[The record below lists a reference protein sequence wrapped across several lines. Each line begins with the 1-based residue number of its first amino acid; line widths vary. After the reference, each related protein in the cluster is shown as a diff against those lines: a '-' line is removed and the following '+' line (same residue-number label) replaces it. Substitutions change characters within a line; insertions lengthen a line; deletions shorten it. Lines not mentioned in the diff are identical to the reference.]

1 MSQHGAPRGGAGW
14 ALVITS
20 VAGFMAALDN
30 LVVTTALPSIREDLG
45 GALHDLEWTV
55 SAYTLTFAVLLMFG
69 AALGD
74 RFGRRRLFL
83 AGLTVFTGASAA
95 AALAPGIDAL
105 IAARAVQGV
114 GAAVMMPLTLTLLTA
129 AVPTERRGMAYGIWG
144 AVNGLAVAS
153 GPLVGGSLTEHIS
166 WQWIFW
172 LNVPLGLALLPLARL
187 RLAES
192 HGTGAP
198 LDIRGTLLAS
208 GGLFGIVYGLVRG
221 PADGWTDAVVL
232 TALFAGAALLAG
244 FVVHGTRAAH
254 PMLPMRLFR
263 SRAFAGINAAS
274 LLMFLGM
281 FGSIFLLSQYM
292 QGVLGYSPTEAG
304 LRMLPWTGMPMLV
317 APLAG
322 LLSDRIG
329 GRPVVAAGL
338 FLQAAGLAH
347 LASVVTADATYAA
360 QLPGLIL
367 GGVGMALFFA
377 PASALVM
384 SSVRPR
390 EQGIASGANNA
401 LREVGG
407 ALGIAVMG
415 SIFAAR
421 GGYESAQTFVDG
433 LRPAV
438 AVGAGVVGLAGIAA
452 LVVPS
457 GRRSGAEATPG
468 TAAERTAADTPAGD
482 TPTGRT
488 VADSPGHG
496 TPTRRTG
503 TDTPAGDTPTRRTA
517 ADTPGRD
524 TPRSG
529 TQAAPDTPV
538 PGGVPGP
545 VDPAPAAALT
555 PEPGPATR

>member
-1 MSQHGAPRGGAGW
+1 MSQRETPQEAQRTTPDTRRQEQGPASRHGVVW

-30 LVVTTALPSIREDLG
+30 LVVTTALPSIRKDLG
-45 GALHDLEWTV
+45 GALDDLEWTV

-69 AALGD
+69 SALGD

-83 AGLTVFTGASAA
+83 AGITVFTGASAA
-95 AALAPGIDAL
+95 AAMAPGIDSL

-129 AVPTERRGMAYGIWG
+129 AVPAAKRGMAYGIWG

-153 GPLVGGSLTEHIS
+153 GPLIGGSLTEHVS
-166 WQWIFW
+166 WNWIFW

-192 HGTGAP
+192 YGSGAP
-198 LDIRGTLLAS
+198 LDIPGTLLAS

-221 PADGWTDAVVL
+221 PADGWTAPLVL
-232 TALFAGAALLAG
+232 TGLFAGSALLVG
-244 FVVHGTRAAH
+244 FVVHGTRAKN

-304 LRMLPWTGMPMLV
+304 LRMLPWTGMPMLI
-317 APLAG
+317 APIAG
-322 LLSDRIG
+322 ILSDRIG

-338 FLQAAGLAH
+338 FFQAAGLGYMAH
-347 LASVVTADATYAA
+347 AATADASYAS

-367 GGVGMALFFA
+367 SGIGMALYFA
-377 PASALVM
+377 PAANLVM
-384 SSVRPR
+384 SSVLPK

-407 ALGIAVMG
+407 ALGIAIMS
-415 SIFAAR
+415 SIFAAQ
-421 GGYESAQTFVDG
+421 GSYETAQTFVDG
-433 LRPAV
+433 LRPALV
-438 AVGAGVVGLAGIAA
+438 VGAAVVALA
-452 LVVPS
+452 
-457 GRRSGAEATPG
+457 G
-468 TAAERTAADTPAGD
+468 TAALAIP
-482 TPTGRT
+482 
-488 VADSPGHG
+488 
-496 TPTRRTG
+496 RRT
-503 TDTPAGDTPTRRTA
+503 
-517 ADTPGRD
+517 
-524 TPRSG
+524 
-529 TQAAPDTPV
+529 
-538 PGGVPGP
+538 
-545 VDPAPAAALT
+545 LT
-555 PEPGPATR
+555 PHPTNEPPTDETSTPSLETIAA

>member
-1 MSQHGAPRGGAGW
+1 MSQQTAQGASRGGAAW

-30 LVVTTALPSIREDLG
+30 LVVTTALPSIRKDLG
-45 GALHDLEWTV
+45 GALGDLEWTV

-74 RFGRRRLFL
+74 RFGRRRLFI

-95 AALAPGIDAL
+95 AAMAPGIGSL

-129 AVPTERRGMAYGIWG
+129 AVPAAKRGMMYGIWG

-153 GPLVGGSLTEHIS
+153 GPLIGGSLTEHVS
-166 WQWIFW
+166 WHWIFW
-172 LNVPLGLALLPLARL
+172 LNVPLGLVTLPLARL

-192 HGTGAP
+192 YGAGAR
-198 LDIRGTLLAS
+198 LDVPGTLLAS

-221 PADGWTDAVVL
+221 PSDGWTDTLVL
-232 TALFAGAALLAG
+232 TALSAGGALLTG
-244 FVVHGTRAAH
+244 FVLYSARAAS

-317 APLAG
+317 APVAG
-322 LLSDRIG
+322 ILSDRVG

-338 FLQAAGLAH
+338 FLQAVGLGYMAAVATAH
-347 LASVVTADATYAA
+347 ASYAA
-360 QLPGLIL
+360 QLPALVISGI
-367 GGVGMALFFA
+367 GMALYFA
-377 PASALVM
+377 PAANLVM
-384 SSVRPR
+384 SSVRPQ

-407 ALGIAVMG
+407 ALGIAVMS
-415 SIFAAR
+415 SIFSAR
-421 GGYESAQTFVDG
+421 GGYESAQSFVDG
-433 LRPAV
+433 LRPALVTGSAVV
-438 AVGAGVVGLAGIAA
+438 ALAAVAA
-452 LVVPS
+452 LVIPA
-457 GRRSGAEATPG
+457 RRSAARLAAVDGQASATAPESGAPE
-468 TAAERTAADTPAGD
+468 AAD
-482 TPTGRT
+482 
-488 VADSPGHG
+488 VENAD
-496 TPTRRTG
+496 
-503 TDTPAGDTPTRRTA
+503 
-517 ADTPGRD
+517 
-524 TPRSG
+524 
-529 TQAAPDTPV
+529 V
-538 PGGVPGP
+538 EN
-545 VDPAPAAALT
+545 AALET
-555 PEPGPATR
+555 TVR

>member
-1 MSQHGAPRGGAGW
+1 MSQQTARRGGAAW

-45 GALHDLEWTV
+45 GGLHDLEWTV

-74 RFGRRRLFL
+74 RFGRRRLFI
-83 AGLTVFTGASAA
+83 AGLAVFTGASAA
-95 AALAPGIDAL
+95 AAMAPGIDSL
-105 IAARAVQGV
+105 IAARAVQGA

-129 AVPTERRGMAYGIWG
+129 AVPAAKRGMAYGIWG

-153 GPLVGGSLTEHIS
+153 GPLVGGTLTEHIS

-192 HGTGAP
+192 RGTGAP
-198 LDIRGTLLAS
+198 LDIPGTLLAS

-221 PADGWTDAVVL
+221 PVDGWTGSLVL
-232 TALFAGAALLAG
+232 TGLFAGTALLAG
-244 FVVHGTRAAH
+244 FVLYSTRAKN

-263 SRAFAGINAAS
+263 SRAFSGINAAS

-317 APLAG
+317 APIAGILA
-322 LLSDRIG
+322 DRIG

-338 FLQAAGLAH
+338 FLQALGLGYM
-347 LASVVTADATYAA
+347 SVVATADASYTA
-360 QLPGLIL
+360 QLPALIVS
-367 GGVGMALFFA
+367 GIGMALYFA
-377 PASALVM
+377 PAAHLVM
-384 SSVRPR
+384 SSVRPQ

-407 ALGIAVMG
+407 ALGIAVMA
-415 SIFAAR
+415 SIFAAQ
-421 GGYESAQTFVDG
+421 GGYESGQAFVDG
-433 LRPAV
+433 MRPALV
-438 AVGAGVVGLAGIAA
+438 TGSAVVGLAGIAA
-452 LVVPS
+452 LLI
-457 GRRSGAEATPG
+457 
-468 TAAERTAADTPAGD
+468 
-482 TPTGRT
+482 
-488 VADSPGHG
+488 
-496 TPTRRTG
+496 PTRR
-503 TDTPAGDTPTRRTA
+503 RTERQEA
-517 ADTPGRD
+517 A
-524 TPRSG
+524 
-529 TQAAPDTPV
+529 AE
-538 PGGVPGP
+538 
-545 VDPAPAAALT
+545 PAPVLETASH
-555 PEPGPATR
+555 

>member
-1 MSQHGAPRGGAGW
+1 MSQQAKQKTPRGGAVW

-45 GALHDLEWTV
+45 GGLHDLEWTV

-74 RFGRRRLFL
+74 RFGRRKLFL
-83 AGLTVFTGASAA
+83 VGLTIFTGASAA
-95 AALAPGIDAL
+95 AALAPGIDSL

-114 GAAVMMPLTLTLLTA
+114 GAAIMMPLTLTLLTA
-129 AVPTERRGMAYGIWG
+129 AVPAARRGMAYGIWG

-153 GPLVGGSLTEHIS
+153 GPLIGGSLTEHLS

-172 LNVPLGLALLPLARL
+172 LNVPLGVALLPLARL

-198 LDIRGTLLAS
+198 LDFPGTLLAS

-221 PADGWTDAVVL
+221 PADGWTDQMVL
-232 TALFAGAALLAG
+232 ASLFAGTALLAG
-244 FVVHGTRAAH
+244 FVIYSTRAKN

-263 SRAFAGINAAS
+263 SRAFSGINAAS

-317 APLAG
+317 APIAG
-322 LLSDRIG
+322 ILSDRIG
-329 GRPVVAAGL
+329 GRPVVATGL
-338 FLQAAGLAH
+338 FLQAAGLAY
-347 LASVVTADATYAA
+347 LAAVITVDASYAI
-360 QLPGLIL
+360 QLPGLIIS
-367 GGVGMALFFA
+367 GIGMALFFA
-377 PASALVM
+377 PASHLVM
-384 SSVRPR
+384 SSVRGS

-407 ALGIAVMG
+407 ALGIAIMG
-415 SIFAAR
+415 SIFSAQ
-421 GGYESAQTFVDG
+421 GSYETGQTFVDG
-433 LRPAV
+433 LRPALVTGAAVV
-438 AVGAGVVGLAGIAA
+438 ALAGVAA
-452 LVVPS
+452 LLIPS
-457 GRRSGAEATPG
+457 GRSTDGVLPGA
-468 TAAERTAADTPAGD
+468 
-482 TPTGRT
+482 
-488 VADSPGHG
+488 
-496 TPTRRTG
+496 RRG
-503 TDTPAGDTPTRRTA
+503 
-517 ADTPGRD
+517 
-524 TPRSG
+524 
-529 TQAAPDTPV
+529 
-538 PGGVPGP
+538 
-545 VDPAPAAALT
+545 PAPVLEGVA
-555 PEPGPATR
+555 G

>member
-1 MSQHGAPRGGAGW
+1 MSQQTARRGGAAW

-45 GALHDLEWTV
+45 GGLHDLEWTV

-74 RFGRRRLFL
+74 RFGRRRLFI
-83 AGLTVFTGASAA
+83 AGLAVFTGASAA
-95 AALAPGIDAL
+95 AAMAPGIDSL
-105 IAARAVQGV
+105 IAARAIQGV

-129 AVPTERRGMAYGIWG
+129 AVPVAKRGMAYGIWG

-153 GPLVGGSLTEHIS
+153 GPLVGGTLTEHIS

-198 LDIRGTLLAS
+198 LDVPGTLLAS

-221 PADGWTDAVVL
+221 PADGWTGSLVL
-232 TALFAGAALLAG
+232 TGLFAGSALLAG
-244 FVVHGTRAAH
+244 FILYSTRAKN

-317 APLAG
+317 APIAGILA
-322 LLSDRIG
+322 DRIG
-329 GRPVVAAGL
+329 GRPVVATGL
-338 FLQAAGLAH
+338 FLQALGLGYMAVVATTD
-347 LASVVTADATYAA
+347 ASYGS
-360 QLPGLIL
+360 QLPALIVS
-367 GGVGMALFFA
+367 GIGMALYFA
-377 PASALVM
+377 PASHLVM
-384 SSVRPR
+384 SSVRPS

-407 ALGIAVMG
+407 ALGIAVMA
-415 SIFAAR
+415 SIFAAQ
-421 GGYESAQTFVDG
+421 GGYETGQTFVDG
-433 LRPAV
+433 MRPALVTGSAVV
-438 AVGAGVVGLAGIAA
+438 ALAGIAA
-452 LVVPS
+452 LLI
-457 GRRSGAEATPG
+457 
-468 TAAERTAADTPAGD
+468 
-482 TPTGRT
+482 
-488 VADSPGHG
+488 
-496 TPTRRTG
+496 PTRR
-503 TDTPAGDTPTRRTA
+503 RTE
-517 ADTPGRD
+517 R
-524 TPRSG
+524 
-529 TQAAPDTPV
+529 QE
-538 PGGVPGP
+538 
-545 VDPAPAAALT
+545 DPAEQVPVLEMAAH
-555 PEPGPATR
+555 

>member
-1 MSQHGAPRGGAGW
+1 MSQQSAQQTARKGSAAW

-30 LVVTTALPSIREDLG
+30 LVVTTALPSIRKDLG
-45 GALHDLEWTV
+45 GALDDLEWTV

-83 AGLTVFTGASAA
+83 AGITVFTIASAA
-95 AALAPGIDAL
+95 AAMAPGIDSL

-129 AVPTERRGMAYGIWG
+129 AVPEARRGMAYGIWG

-153 GPLVGGSLTEHIS
+153 GPLIGGSLTEHVS
-166 WQWIFW
+166 WHWIFW

-198 LDIRGTLLAS
+198 LDFPGTLLAS

-221 PADGWTDAVVL
+221 PADGWTSPLVL
-232 TALFAGAALLAG
+232 TGLFAGGALLVG
-244 FVVHGTRAAH
+244 FVIHGSRAKN

-263 SRAFAGINAAS
+263 SRAFSGINAAS

-317 APLAG
+317 APIAG
-322 LLSDRIG
+322 ILSDRIG
-329 GRPVVAAGL
+329 GRPVAAAGL
-338 FLQAAGLAH
+338 FLQAAGLGYM
-347 LASVVTADATYAA
+347 ASVVTAHASYGI
-360 QLPGLIL
+360 QLPGLIIS
-367 GGVGMALFFA
+367 GIGMALYFA
-377 PASALVM
+377 PAANLVM
-384 SSVRPR
+384 SAVRPQ

-407 ALGIAVMG
+407 ALGIAVMS
-415 SIFAAR
+415 SIFAAQ
-421 GGYESAQTFVDG
+421 GGYESGQSFVDG
-433 LRPAV
+433 LRPALVTGSAVV
-438 AVGAGVVGLAGIAA
+438 ALAGIAA
-452 LVVPS
+452 LLIP
-457 GRRSGAEATPG
+457 GR
-468 TAAERTAADTPAGD
+468 
-482 TPTGRT
+482 
-488 VADSPGHG
+488 
-496 TPTRRTG
+496 
-503 TDTPAGDTPTRRTA
+503 RRTA
-517 ADTPGRD
+517 RTVTER
-524 TPRSG
+524 
-529 TQAAPDTPV
+529 
-538 PGGVPGP
+538 
-545 VDPAPAAALT
+545 
-555 PEPGPATR
+555 EPGPALETVGS

>member
-1 MSQHGAPRGGAGW
+1 MSEQTARRGGAVW

-45 GALHDLEWTV
+45 GGLGDLEWTV

-74 RFGRRRLFL
+74 RFGRRRMFL
-83 AGLTVFTGASAA
+83 AGLTVFTAASAA
-95 AALAPGIDAL
+95 AAMAPGIGSL

-129 AVPTERRGMAYGIWG
+129 AVPAAKRGMAYGIWG

-153 GPLVGGSLTEHIS
+153 GPLIGGSLTEHVS
-166 WQWIFW
+166 WHWIFW

-192 HGTGAP
+192 YGTGAP
-198 LDIRGTLLAS
+198 LDFPGTLLAS
-208 GGLFGIVYGLVRG
+208 GGLFGLVYGLVRG
-221 PADGWTDAVVL
+221 PADGWTSPLVL
-232 TALFAGAALLAG
+232 TGLFAGAVLLVG
-244 FVVHGTRAAH
+244 FVLHGLRAKN

-317 APLAG
+317 APIAG
-322 LLSDRIG
+322 ILSDRVG
-329 GRPVVAAGL
+329 GRPVVATGL
-338 FLQAAGLAH
+338 FLQAAGLGWMAAVATVD
-347 LASVVTADATYAA
+347 ASYAV
-360 QLPGLIL
+360 QLPGLIVS
-367 GGVGMALFFA
+367 GIGMALFFA
-377 PASALVM
+377 PASNLVM
-384 SSVRPR
+384 SSVRPQ

-407 ALGIAVMG
+407 ALGIAIMS
-415 SIFAAR
+415 SIFAAQ
-421 GGYESAQTFVDG
+421 GGYESGQTFVDG
-433 LRPAV
+433 LRPALVTGAAVV
-438 AVGAGVVGLAGIAA
+438 ALAGFATLLIPARRRTD
-452 LVVPS
+452 LVATDS
-457 GRRSGAEATPG
+457 EAGPEKG
-468 TAAERTAADTPAGD
+468 PD
-482 TPTGRT
+482 
-488 VADSPGHG
+488 ADSE
-496 TPTRRTG
+496 
-503 TDTPAGDTPTRRTA
+503 
-517 ADTPGRD
+517 
-524 TPRSG
+524 
-529 TQAAPDTPV
+529 AAPV
-538 PGGVPGP
+538 PE
-545 VDPAPAAALT
+545 PAA
-555 PEPGPATR
+555 R

>member
-1 MSQHGAPRGGAGW
+1 MSQQNARRGGAGW

-74 RFGRRRLFL
+74 RFGRRRLFVIGL
-83 AGLTVFTGASAA
+83 AVFTGASAA
-95 AALAPGIDAL
+95 AAMAPGIDSL

-114 GAAVMMPLTLTLLTA
+114 GAAIMMPLTLTLLTA
-129 AVPTERRGMAYGIWG
+129 AVPAERRGMAYGIWG

-198 LDIRGTLLAS
+198 LDLPGTLLAS

-221 PADGWTDAVVL
+221 PVDGWTGTVVL
-232 TALFAGAALLAG
+232 TALIAGAALLAG
-244 FVVHGTRAAH
+244 FVLYSTRAKN

-263 SRAFAGINAAS
+263 SRAFTGINAAS

-317 APLAG
+317 APIAG
-322 LLSDRIG
+322 ILSDRIG
-329 GRPVVAAGL
+329 GRPVVATGL
-338 FLQAAGLAH
+338 FLQAAGLGY
-347 LASVVTADATYAA
+347 LASVITADATYAA
-360 QLPGLIL
+360 QLPGLIIS
-367 GGVGMALFFA
+367 GIGMALFFA

-384 SSVRPR
+384 SSVLPK

-407 ALGIAVMG
+407 ALGIAVMA
-415 SIFAAR
+415 SIFAAQ
-421 GGYESAQTFVDG
+421 GGYESGQSFVDG

-438 AVGAGVVGLAGIAA
+438 AVGAGVVALGGVAA
-452 LVVPS
+452 LLIPAR
-457 GRRSGAEATPG
+457 RRSDQAL
-468 TAAERTAADTPAGD
+468 
-482 TPTGRT
+482 
-488 VADSPGHG
+488 
-496 TPTRRTG
+496 
-503 TDTPAGDTPTRRTA
+503 TDGSA
-517 ADTPGRD
+517 
-524 TPRSG
+524 SE
-529 TQAAPDTPV
+529 
-538 PGGVPGP
+538 
-545 VDPAPAAALT
+545 PAPSAETSLAATGELA
-555 PEPGPATR
+555 AR

>member
-1 MSQHGAPRGGAGW
+1 MSQQTARRGGAAW

-45 GALHDLEWTV
+45 GGLHDLEWTV

-74 RFGRRRLFL
+74 RFGRRRLFI
-83 AGLTVFTGASAA
+83 AGLAVFTGASAA
-95 AALAPGIDAL
+95 AAMAPGIDSL
-105 IAARAVQGV
+105 IAARAIQGV

-129 AVPTERRGMAYGIWG
+129 AVPVAKRGMAYGIWG

-153 GPLVGGSLTEHIS
+153 GPLVGGTLTEHIS

-198 LDIRGTLLAS
+198 LDIPGTLLAS

-221 PADGWTDAVVL
+221 PVDGWTGSLVL
-232 TALFAGAALLAG
+232 TGLFAGSALLAG
-244 FVVHGTRAAH
+244 FILYSTRAKN

-317 APLAG
+317 APIAGILA
-322 LLSDRIG
+322 DRIG
-329 GRPVVAAGL
+329 GRPVVATGL
-338 FLQAAGLAH
+338 FLQALGLGYMAVVATTD
-347 LASVVTADATYAA
+347 ASYGS
-360 QLPGLIL
+360 QLPALIVS
-367 GGVGMALFFA
+367 GIGMALYFA
-377 PASALVM
+377 PASHLVM
-384 SSVRPR
+384 SSVRPS

-407 ALGIAVMG
+407 ALGIAVMA
-415 SIFAAR
+415 SIFAAQ
-421 GGYESAQTFVDG
+421 GGYETGQTFVDG
-433 LRPAV
+433 MRPALVTGSAVV
-438 AVGAGVVGLAGIAA
+438 ALAGIAA
-452 LVVPS
+452 LLI
-457 GRRSGAEATPG
+457 
-468 TAAERTAADTPAGD
+468 
-482 TPTGRT
+482 
-488 VADSPGHG
+488 
-496 TPTRRTG
+496 PTRRRAERQEG
-503 TDTPAGDTPTRRTA
+503 PAE
-517 ADTPGRD
+517 
-524 TPRSG
+524 
-529 TQAAPDTPV
+529 AAPV
-538 PGGVPGP
+538 LEK
-545 VDPAPAAALT
+545 AAH
-555 PEPGPATR
+555 